1 MIKIKRYYEL
11 PEGEKVFNLY
21 LFMAAMSMPFY
32 PEDIFPDGFYYP
44 DGITKTELKSFPR
57 SPRRRTKKYAD
68 LLTKKRMH
76 FSSSLSS
83 LSSTT
88 FEPAEE
94 DALLAEVLIK
104 DYSTELHDFLYDGQ
118 TDGHV
123 DPDALRILLT
133 TPVDNDSL
141 KRYPKLFKVFANAGS
156 YKESSLLL
164 ENVFRYEAFTARAEI
179 HTFVQS
185 LGVDICPYCNRL
197 YITTALRTKSASP
210 VRPELDHYR
219 SKSKYPFF
227 ALSILNL
234 VPSCSVCNHIKSD
247 NEEELLYPYGEGLDN
262 DYMFQT
268 EPTGGIIYLSG
279 TRIPKEDFLISLKQ
293 KNLHMDPEKE
303 ERVKNSIN
311 TLQLDS
317 MYNAH
322 REYVSDIMF
331 QRYVFDDP
339 MIQDLVRQFPGLF
352 KDETEVRNMLL
363 LMDISPSKWGNRP
376 LSKLTHD
383 ISEELDELYEAAD
396 SE

>member
-57 SPRRRTKKYAD
+57 NPRRRTKKYAD
-68 LLTKKRMH
+68 LLINKRKY
-76 FSSSLSS
+76 FPSLLSS

-88 FEPAEE
+88 VKPAEE

-141 KRYPKLFKVFANAGS
+141 KRYPELFKVFANAGS
-156 YKESSLLL
+156 YKNSSLIL
-164 ENVFRYEAFTARAEI
+164 ENVFRYETFTARGEI
-179 HTFVQS
+179 HAFVQS

-197 YITTALRTKSASP
+197 YITTALRTKHASP
-210 VRPELDHYR
+210 IRPELDHYR
-219 SKSKYPFF
+219 SKSRYPFF

-234 VPSCSVCNHIKSD
+234 IPSCSVCNHIKGD
-247 NEEELLYPYGEGLDN
+247 QKKEMLYPYGEGLDN

-268 EPTGGIIYLSG
+268 ESINGIIYLSG
-279 TRIPKEDFLISLKQ
+279 ARIPKEDFIISLKK
-293 KNLHMDPEKE
+293 KNAHMNS
-303 ERVKNSIN
+303 RKNKRTKTSIK
-311 TLQLDS
+311 TLQLSS

-322 REYVSDIMF
+322 REYVSDMMF

-339 MIQDLVRQFPGLF
+339 MIHELMEQFPELF
-352 KDETEVRNMLL
+352 KDEKEVRNMLL

-396 SE
+396 DE